1 VPFCNGLKIRTSPDC
16 LADFLFTF
24 LEAIIVT
31 KIKIAYLEDE
41 ANMAALVMEYLD
53 EAGFEATWFQRGL
66 ACARAV
72 ERGDFNLCLFD
83 WMVPDMNGP
92 DVFASIQLKLKE
104 AAPPVIF
111 LTGKGEDNDIVQ
123 VLDAGA
129 DDYIVKP
136 VTRPVLLARIRAV
149 LRKRGLGQT
158 AVQTQWGA
166 LSIDVNQR
174 EIYMAGKRLDLGA
187 REIDLAFFMLQNIGV
202 LLTRERLNQIIFG
215 LNPDIQTRALDVHMS
230 TLRRA
235 LDLRPENGW
244 RLATVYGRGYRLER
258 SEEPIQ

>member
-1 VPFCNGLKIRTSPDC
+1 M
-16 LADFLFTF
+16 
-24 LEAIIVT
+24 T
-31 KIKIAYLEDE
+31 KIKIAYLEDDPT
-41 ANMAALVMEYLD
+41 MAALVMEYLD
-53 EAGFEATWFQRGL
+53 EAGFETTWFQKGL

-83 WMVPDMNGP
+83 WMVPDMHGP
-92 DVFASIQLKLKE
+92 DVFAAIRLKLKE
-104 AAPPVIF
+104 ASPAVIF

-123 VLDAGA
+123 ILDAGA

-149 LRKRGLGQT
+149 LRKTGFTQPD
-158 AVQTQWGA
+158 AATQWGA
-166 LSIDVNQR
+166 LSMDISKH
-174 EIYMAGKRLDLGA
+174 EILLNGTRVDLGA
-187 REIDLAFFMLQNIGV
+187 REIDLAFFLLQNIGV

-258 SEEPIQ
+258 S

>member
-1 VPFCNGLKIRTSPDC
+1 M
-16 LADFLFTF
+16 
-24 LEAIIVT
+24 T
-31 KIKIAYLEDE
+31 KIKIAYLEDDPT
-41 ANMAALVMEYLD
+41 MAALVMEYLD
-53 EAGFEATWFQRGL
+53 EAGYNATWFQKGL

-92 DVFASIQLKLKE
+92 DVFAAIRLKLKE
-104 AAPPVIF
+104 ASPAVIF

-123 VLDAGA
+123 ILDAGA

-149 LRKRGLGQT
+149 LRKTGFTQPD
-158 AVQTQWGA
+158 AATQWGA
-166 LSIDVNQR
+166 LSMDISKH
-174 EIYMAGKRLDLGA
+174 EILLNGTRVELGA
-187 REIDLAFFMLQNIGV
+187 REIDLAFFLLQNIGV

-258 SEEPIQ
+258 S

>member
-1 VPFCNGLKIRTSPDC
+1 M
-16 LADFLFTF
+16 
-24 LEAIIVT
+24 EAIIVA

-41 ANMAALVMEYLD
+41 PTMAALVMEYLD
-53 EAGFEATWFQRGL
+53 EAGFEATWFQKGL

-72 ERGDFNLCLFD
+72 ERGEFDLCLFD

-104 AAPPVIF
+104 TSPPVIF
-111 LTGKGEDNDIVQ
+111 LTGKGEDSDIVQ

-136 VTRPVLLARIRAV
+136 VTRPVLIARLRAV

-166 LSIDVNQR
+166 LSIDLTKH
-174 EIYMAGKRLDLGA
+174 EILLDGKRIELGT
-187 REIDLAFFMLQNIGV
+187 REIDLAFFLLQNIGV

-215 LNPDIQTRALDVHMS
+215 LNPDIQTRALDVHIS

-258 SEEPIQ
+258 SETPTE